1 MRTARRRAHVVVHA
15 HRRSKAFMPKNVD
28 EKDVL
33 LVSLTGLESQNIKED
48 VMTQGSSLS
57 RGDKRR
63 NARMTRL
70 RELVPVSN
78 AILGI
83 DLADEKQAL
92 VVTDHDSRVL
102 ARRRVRAKTWQLGP
116 ALTWARQVAQRHGF
130 ADVTIGCEP
139 TGHRWRVLDQLAA
152 QQDMTLVCVQ
162 PLLTGRAREA
172 EDYTRDKS
180 DDKDAVL
187 IARLVAELRC
197 YEPERADETW
207 ARLRHLGVR
216 RERLIAEATACVQQ
230 LRDLLECAW
239 PASLTAAA
247 LPFESTNWCAAMA
260 VVLKRCD
267 GHPERLLQLG
277 EERFDT
283 AVRRELNHWGGQRGW
298 RRIIAA
304 VFAALGDPAGVT
316 AQRPG
321 ALERADWVL
330 ADWHATKS
338 RLAEVETR
346 MVETLDELQLRDLLT
361 SICGLSAVGAA
372 AILAETGDPTRFDSP
387 RALVKHA
394 GLCPRDN
401 ASGTMTGRS
410 RISGRGRPRLRLAA
424 WRAVW
429 GALHTNPVMVA
440 RYHHLTTRTTNQ
452 LSDGQARAALAA
464 ALLRWMHVIVTHR
477 VSWDAAIASAGEDLT
492 AA

>member
-1 MRTARRRAHVVVHA
+1 
-15 HRRSKAFMPKNVD
+15 MPMIVD

-33 LVSLTGLESQNIKED
+33 LVSLTGLKSQYTKED
-48 VMTQGSSLS
+48 VMTQGSGLS

-63 NARMTRL
+63 NERLARL
-70 RELVPVSN
+70 RDLVPARN
-78 AILGI
+78 AIVGI

-92 VVTDHDSRVL
+92 VVTDHDSQVL
-102 ARRRVRAKTWQLGP
+102 ARRRVRAKAWQLGP
-116 ALTWARQVAQRHGF
+116 VLGWARRVARQHGF
-130 ADVTIGCEP
+130 ADVTVGCEP

-152 QQDMTLVCVQ
+152 QQDMALVCVQ
-162 PLLTGRAREA
+162 PLLVGRAREA

-187 IARLVAELRC
+187 IARLVAQLRC
-197 YEPERADETW
+197 YAPERADATW
-207 ARLRHLGVR
+207 ARLRHLGAR

-239 PASLTAAA
+239 PTVLSAAA
-247 LPFESTNWCAAMA
+247 YPFDSTTWCAGLA
-260 VVLKRCD
+260 VVLDRCN
-267 GHPERLLQLG
+267 GRPERLARLG
-277 EERFDT
+277 AARFEA
-283 AVRRELNHWGGQRGW
+283 AVRRELGRWGGQRPR

-304 VFAALGDPAGVT
+304 IYATLSDPTGVT

-321 ALERADWVL
+321 ALERAGWVL
-330 ADWHATKS
+330 ADWRSTKS

-346 MVETLDELQLRDLLT
+346 MVAVLDSLQLTELVT
-361 SICGLSAVGAA
+361 SIPGISAVGAA
-372 AILAETGDPTRFDSP
+372 AILAETGDPARFDSP

-401 ASGTMTGRS
+401 SSGTATGRS

-429 GALHTNPVMVA
+429 GALPNNPVMAA
-440 RYHHLTTRTTNQ
+440 RYRHLTTRTANP
-452 LSDGQARAALAA
+452 LSGGQARAAIAA
-464 ALLRWMHVIVTHR
+464 ALLRWLHVITTRHVT
-477 VSWDAAIASAGEDLT
+477 WDSARAGADELPAAA
-492 AA
+492 